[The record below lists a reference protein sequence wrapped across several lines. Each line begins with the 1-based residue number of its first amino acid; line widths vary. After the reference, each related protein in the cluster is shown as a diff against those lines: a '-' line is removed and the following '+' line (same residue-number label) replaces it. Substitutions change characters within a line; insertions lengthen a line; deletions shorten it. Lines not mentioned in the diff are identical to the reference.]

1 MADRNSSDLLAE
13 RLREI
18 GVQIKEQHFT
28 GDNSYPVEYTL
39 TYGSVS
45 AMGPTLEM
53 AHIALTEKLVMLVP
67 VEQAQQSGE
76 CVECGRNVTALN
88 AAGVCEGCVLDAQI
102 E

>member
-1 MADRNSSDLLAE
+1 MTDRNASDLLAE

-39 TYGSVS
+39 TYGNVS

-53 AHIALTEKLVMLVP
+53 AHIALTEKLIMLVP
-67 VEQAQQSGE
+67 VEKAQHSGE
-76 CVECGRNVTALN
+76 
-88 AAGVCEGCVLDAQI
+88 
-102 E
+102 